1 MELWGYVLNTVQYNK
16 RIKKPPSKVAQ
27 KNSNPLLF
35 LTASTAQMAQTE
47 EFMFQNLAYRP
58 TVYRTGGSSTSSRSV
73 IDTPAQQR
81 TPLFIH
87 LAFSLEMIRRVKPD
101 FFRIFLFWY
110 FDVLCEDQLVPK
122 KFLSFQIHIAY
133 LNLTFQD
140 FLCWY
145 FDVLRKDQ
153 LIPNNIFSFQIH
165 IAYFLIWWK
174 LPNNPGS
181 SIIKNQIKS

>member
-1 MELWGYVLNTVQYNK
+1 MWVCS
-16 RIKKPPSKVAQ
+16 I
-27 KNSNPLLF
+27 
-35 LTASTAQMAQTE
+35 
-47 EFMFQNLAYRP
+47 YRP
-58 TVYRTGGSSTSSRSV
+58 LTLWQVFSISSRNHKSPPRSAENGDVSSIRLNLSSIRVHFFKAPTLVNTMRGDGAGSSTSSSSRSV

-110 FDVLCEDQLVPK
+110 FDVLCEDQLVSK

-145 FDVLRKDQ
+145 FDVLCKDQ

-174 LPNNPGS
+174 LPNNPGV
-181 SIIKNQIKS
+181 QL